1 MQNFKYQRVLC
12 RLSCYVSICAAVCAL
27 QICEVLRADGLVY
40 QDVDDL
46 LEVGK
51 ALNPNIKTFDAAC
64 FDGHY
69 VTGVHA
75 QLSCQAQTFTD
86 LQPALGG
93 APPPPPPPPAVPMH
107 IV

>member
-1 MQNFKYQRVLC
+1 
-12 RLSCYVSICAAVCAL
+12 
-27 QICEVLRADGLVY
+27 VY

-86 LQPALGG
+86 LQPAL
-93 APPPPPPPPAVPMH
+93 PPPPPCPCILSDAGAVQLCCIKPHHHASQVLRMCACG
-107 IV
+107 VQVGTSN

>member
-1 MQNFKYQRVLC
+1 
-12 RLSCYVSICAAVCAL
+12 
-27 QICEVLRADGLVY
+27 VY

-86 LQPALGG
+86 LQPA
-93 APPPPPPPPAVPMH
+93 PPPPPPRRAHAYCLMQVRYSC
-107 IV
+107 VA